1 MEVDSFFALKSHLTE
16 LEVTSNTR
24 NIFGTIDLSSDVQ
37 GSIFVQ
43 DHVFVGVTT
52 LFDVVIALTI
62 FGVTIKDDNK
72 VHIVGTSM
80 NAKASI
86 SIRPKLATILVDIAP
101 STSTAP
107 EDVGIDVMIQIVDV
121 KKVNVMEK

>member
-72 VHIVGTSM
+72 VHIVGTGL
-80 NAKASI
+80 NVKASI
-86 SIRPKLATILVDIAP
+86 SIQPKLATILVDIAP
-101 STSTAP
+101 STSTVP